1 MKRLIDVL
9 LSVAGLVVLSPLL
22 LFTALAIVLDD
33 GFPVLFGQARV
44 GLRGQVFNMFKF
56 RSMRHD
62 ATDPGPYF
70 TRTQDCRVTRV
81 GRIIRRLSVDELPQ
95 LFNVAR
101 GDMSLVGPRPD
112 LPLQRALYSDADWV
126 QRCSVRPGVTG
137 LSQATYRSSATPSER
152 LALDL
157 RYTREVSV
165 SLDIKIL
172 WSTIGR
178 LFGKDAN

>member
-1 MKRLIDVL
+1 
-9 LSVAGLVVLSPLL
+9 
-22 LFTALAIVLDD
+22 
-33 GFPVLFGQARV
+33 
-44 GLRGQVFNMFKF
+44 
-56 RSMRHD
+56 MRHD

-70 TRTQDCRVTRV
+70 TRTQDWRVTRV

-95 LFNVAR
+95 LFNVTR

-126 QRCSVRPGVTG
+126 QRCSVRPGITG
-137 LSQATYRSSATPSER
+137 LAQVTYRSSATQAER

-165 SLDIKIL
+165 LLDLQIL
-172 WSTIGR
+172 WRTLGR
-178 LFGKDAN
+178 LSGKGSN